1 MEGEIQKIREKQE
14 QDRLEMETK
23 DEMLM
28 DERRANRDLNEEIQT
43 KNDEIR
49 MLIERMETYR
59 KHKEAEVAK
68 LANAKKQTE
77 EEIKVMIK
85 EHEK

>member
-1 MEGEIQKIREKQE
+1 
-14 QDRLEMETK
+14 METK

-28 DERRANRDLNEEIQT
+28 DERRVNREMQDEIQT

-59 KHKEAEVAK
+59 KHKDVEISK
-68 LANAKKQTE
+68 LTIANK
-77 EEIKVMIK
+77 
-85 EHEK
+85 

>member
-1 MEGEIQKIREKQE
+1 
-14 QDRLEMETK
+14 METK

-68 LANAKKQTE
+68 LANAKK
-77 EEIKVMIK
+77 
-85 EHEK
+85 

>member
-28 DERRANRDLNEEIQT
+28 DERRANRDLNEEI
-43 KNDEIR
+43 
-49 MLIERMETYR
+49 
-59 KHKEAEVAK
+59 
-68 LANAKKQTE
+68 
-77 EEIKVMIK
+77 
-85 EHEK
+85 

>member
-1 MEGEIQKIREKQE
+1 MEA
-14 QDRLEMETK
+14 K
-23 DEMLM
+23 DEMLQ
-28 DERRANRDLNEEIQT
+28 DERGANRDLQEQIQT

-59 KHKEAEVAK
+59 RHKESEVTK
-68 LANAKKQTE
+68 LTSAKKSTE
-77 EEIKVMIK
+77 EEIKVMIR